1 MALKTCRAVFMRGGT
16 SKGIV
21 FREGDLPAGLEARN
35 QLFLAAMGSPD
46 PYMRQLDGM
55 GGGVSSLSKIC
66 IVGPASRSD
75 ADVDF
80 TFVQVE
86 IDRAE
91 VDYAATC
98 GNMSSTIGPFAVDEG
113 LVPAP
118 ADGEAAIRV
127 HNTNT
132 RKVYVARFPVKG
144 GKAVVEGDLAIDG
157 VAGTAAPVRLDYQDP
172 GGAKTGKLLPTG
184 NAVDMLDM
192 PGVGRIPVSM
202 IDAANPTVFVAARD
216 VGMNGIELPAA
227 LERDLALME
236 KFEII
241 RRHAAVAMGM
251 SPDLEHAGNVR
262 SVPKLGIL
270 SPPVDQTLISG
281 KHVAAEELDI
291 VARMISVGQP
301 HRATPLT
308 SALCLAVACRIPG
321 SIAHQLV
328 RPGDTATPVRI
339 GHPSGE
345 IMVGA
350 GIEIEGE
357 TVRVPYV
364 TMYRTA
370 RRLFQGEVCYVV
382 PDAGAMKAAAE

>member
-1 MALKTCRAVFMRGGT
+1 MTLKTCKAVFMRGGT

-21 FREGDLPAGLEARN
+21 FHERDLPQDMAARN
-35 QLFLAAMGSPD
+35 ALFLAAMGSPD
-46 PYMRQLDGM
+46 PYGRQLDGM
-55 GGGVSSLSKIC
+55 GGGVSSLSKVC
-66 IVGPASRSD
+66 IVGPPSRPD

-80 TFVQVE
+80 TFAQIE
-86 IDRAE
+86 IDRPE

-113 LVPAP
+113 LVPPP

-132 RKVYVARFPVKG
+132 KKIYIARFPVKG
-144 GKAVVEGDLAIDG
+144 GHSTVDGDLAIDG
-157 VAGTAAPVRLDYQDP
+157 VAGTGAPVRLDYADP

-184 NAVDMLDM
+184 NPVDMMDI
-192 PGVGRIPVSM
+192 PNIGSIPVSM
-202 IDAANPTVFVAARD
+202 IDAANPTVFVAAHD
-216 VGMNGIELPAA
+216 VGIQGTELPAV
-227 LERDLALME
+227 LERDTVLMRNVE
-236 KFEII
+236 TI

-251 SPDLEHAGNVR
+251 SPDLDHAGNVR

-270 SPPVDQTLISG
+270 SPPVEQTLLSG
-281 KHVAAEELDI
+281 KVMAESETDI

-321 SIAHQLV
+321 SIAYKLM
-328 RPGDTATPVRI
+328 RPGDGLAPVRM
-339 GHPSGE
+339 GHPSGV

-350 GIEIEGE
+350 EIEVMDGN
-357 TVRVPYV
+357 VRVPFV

-370 RRLFQGEVCYVV
+370 RRLFQGEVCYVT
-382 PDAGAMKAAAE
+382 D

>member
-1 MALKTCRAVFMRGGT
+1 MTLKTCKAVFMRGGT

-21 FREGDLPAGLEARN
+21 FHERDLPQDMAARN
-35 QLFLAAMGSPD
+35 ALFLAAMGSPD
-46 PYMRQLDGM
+46 PYGRQLDGM
-55 GGGVSSLSKIC
+55 GGGVSSLSKVC
-66 IVGPASRSD
+66 IVGPPSRPD

-80 TFVQVE
+80 TFAQIE
-86 IDRAE
+86 IDRPE
-91 VDYAATC
+91 VDYAGTC

-132 RKVYVARFPVKG
+132 KKIYIARFSVKG
-144 GKAVVEGDLAIDG
+144 GHSAVDGDLAIDG
-157 VAGTAAPVRLDYQDP
+157 VAGTGAPVRLDYADP

-184 NAVDMLDM
+184 NPVDIMDI
-192 PGVGRIPVSM
+192 PSIGSIPVSM

-216 VGMNGIELPAA
+216 VGIRGTELPAV
-227 LERDLALME
+227 LERDAVLMGNVE
-236 KFEII
+236 TI

-251 SPDLEHAGNVR
+251 SPDLDHAGNVR

-270 SPPVDQTLISG
+270 SPPVEQTLLSG
-281 KHVAAEELDI
+281 KVMAESETDI

-321 SIAHQLV
+321 SIAYKLM
-328 RPGDTATPVRI
+328 RPGDGSAPVRM
-339 GHPSGE
+339 GHPSGV

-350 GIEIEGE
+350 EIEVMDGK
-357 TVRVPYV
+357 VRVPFV
-364 TMYRTA
+364 IMYRTA
-370 RRLFQGEVCYVV
+370 RRLFQGEVCYVA
-382 PDAGAMKAAAE
+382 D